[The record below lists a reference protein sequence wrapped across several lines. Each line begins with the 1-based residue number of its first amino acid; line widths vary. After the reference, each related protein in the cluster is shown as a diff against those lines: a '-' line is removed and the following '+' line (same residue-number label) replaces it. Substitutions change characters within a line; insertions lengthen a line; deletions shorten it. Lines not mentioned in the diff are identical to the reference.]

1 MSEVH
6 DFNQSI
12 IDEFRANDGVV
23 GGPFEGAPMVLL
35 TTTGAKSGR
44 PHTTPVVYL
53 RLGDDVYVFGSK
65 AGAPTHPAWYHNL
78 VANPRVTVELGDET
92 YEAEAEVLAGD
103 QRDRVFDE
111 QVTRMPG
118 FADYQQ
124 NTTRVIPVIMLDRLA

>member
-1 MSEVH
+1 MSEEH

-12 IDEFRANDGVV
+12 IYEFRANDGVV

-53 RLGDDVYVFGSK
+53 RLGDHVYVFGSK

-78 VANPRVTVELGDET
+78 VANPRVTVELGDVT